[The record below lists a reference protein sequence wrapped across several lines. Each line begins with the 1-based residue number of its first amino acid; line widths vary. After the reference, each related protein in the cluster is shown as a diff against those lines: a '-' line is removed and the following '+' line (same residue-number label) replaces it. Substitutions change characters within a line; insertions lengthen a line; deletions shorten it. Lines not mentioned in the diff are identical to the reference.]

1 MKNITE
7 KYDIGSE
14 HTIIHI
20 RGYLDLYY
28 DNLKIWI
35 KMMKVCCS
43 IWARDNT
50 NKTTPSIL
58 NYKSLWLFWYIH
70 FAMYLDII
78 YVYIYNKIDEP
89 KKKK

>member
-28 DNLKIWI
+28 DNFKIWI

-43 IWARDNT
+43 I
-50 NKTTPSIL
+50 
-58 NYKSLWLFWYIH
+58 
-70 FAMYLDII
+70 
-78 YVYIYNKIDEP
+78 
-89 KKKK
+89 